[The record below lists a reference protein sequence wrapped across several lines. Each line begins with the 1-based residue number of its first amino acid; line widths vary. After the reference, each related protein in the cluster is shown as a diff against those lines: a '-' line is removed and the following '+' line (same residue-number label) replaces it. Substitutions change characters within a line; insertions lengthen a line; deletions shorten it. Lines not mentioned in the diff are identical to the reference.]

1 LQRESERIC
10 GEWRAFATESS
21 NGQPDIPGSR
31 LPKGYSLFNIATTF
45 HGAALNEP
53 MFEPQPVVHPQ
64 FTPGM
69 LVKYLVPD
77 PVFMVLETCGLFP
90 VPVVPCINVGNRHN
104 GKMIVQSDFQ
114 GGSCLILRRLKGSGI
129 PELAFNHQ
137 RNLTAYLDI
146 GGDAEPLQR
155 LICDFATGG
164 LSGSCH
170 QGEKIYA
177 Q

>member
-1 LQRESERIC
+1 
-10 GEWRAFATESS
+10 
-21 NGQPDIPGSR
+21 
-31 LPKGYSLFNIATTF
+31 LPVVVSVVCDIATTI

-53 MFEPQPVVHPQ
+53 VFEPQPVVHPQ

-90 VPVVPCINVGNRHN
+90 VPVVPCVNVGNRHN
-104 GKMIVQSDFQ
+104 GKMIVQFDFQ

-129 PELAFNHQ
+129 PELTFNHQ
-137 RNLTAYLDI
+137 RNLTANLDI